1 MNIENLGTTK
11 DGRIEVNFGEDVTK
25 NDTIRM
31 KDFLGKIISKAKV
44 LEVIDKFS
52 FDLITDVH
60 FNNAGMK
67 RFTKRKA
74 IILCHLK
81 KELGLE

>member
-1 MNIENLGTTK
+1 
-11 DGRIEVNFGEDVTK
+11 
-25 NDTIRM
+25 M
-31 KDFLGKIISKAKV
+31 KHFSKSKV
-44 LEVIDKFS
+44 KVVLDKFS

-60 FNNAGMK
+60 INNSGAQ

-74 IILCHLK
+74 IFLDKLK